1 MIKLSKETISL
12 FTDSEI
18 QAQYIQSRMIE
29 LKSMIRKTCK
39 RTGLTIAQ
47 VSEIVSWKKSK
58 TYLTHL
64 TSYKRFREKG
74 DLHLSDLD
82 NLAKKMVAIPTK
94 Q

>member
-12 FTDSEI
+12 FTDNEI

-39 RTGLTIAQ
+39 RTGLNID
-47 VSEIVSWKKSK
+47 EISQAVTQKKTKSYLK
-58 TYLTHL
+58 YLT
-64 TSYKRFREKG
+64 SFNRFKTKG
-74 DLHLSDLD
+74 DIGSITFDSVI
-82 NLAKKMVAIPTK
+82 KKMVAIPTK

>member
-1 MIKLSKETISL
+1 MAISRKTLAKL
-12 FTDSEI
+12 TDNEI

-64 TSYKRFREKG
+64 TSYRRFRDKG
-74 DLHLSDLD
+74 DLRLSDLD
-82 NLAKKMVAIPTK
+82 SIAKKMVAIPTK